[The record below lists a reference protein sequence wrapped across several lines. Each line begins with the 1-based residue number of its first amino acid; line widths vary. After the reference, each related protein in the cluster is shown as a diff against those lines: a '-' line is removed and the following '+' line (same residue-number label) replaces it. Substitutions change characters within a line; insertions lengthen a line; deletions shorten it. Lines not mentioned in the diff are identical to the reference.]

1 MDLKALQEGDSLV
14 DLESGMNAALIDQE
28 CHQNAHQGKK
38 KLIRVHSG
46 FRSIERSTQVE
57 EPLISGCNSCRS
69 SFDGRREDDYDD
81 HHHHLLK
88 LRFETDGPLEKKVV
102 KAEDMGKKKVLKKP
116 PKPPRPPKSL
126 SLVASD
132 EKLVQEISILKRARI
147 ERIKALKRKKNAKA
161 KSSSSNLLAMIV
173 TVIFC
178 LIIVWQGIVTL
189 LICYCL
195 FILVASGSLLAL

>member
-1 MDLKALQEGDSLV
+1 MDLKGLQEGDSLI
-14 DLESGMNAALIDQE
+14 DLESGMNAALMDQE
-28 CHQNAHQGKK
+28 CHQNANQGKK

-46 FRSIERSTQVE
+46 FRSIERSTRVE

-69 SFDGRREDDYDD
+69 SFDGRREDD

-88 LRFETDGPLEKKVV
+88 LRFETDGRLEKKVV
-102 KAEDMGKKKVLKKP
+102 ATEEMGKKTASKKP

-126 SLVASD
+126 SLVAGD

-161 KSSSSNLLAMIV
+161 KSSSSNLWAMIV

-178 LIIVWQGIVTL
+178 LIIVWQ
-189 LICYCL
+189 
-195 FILVASGSLLAL
+195 AM